1 MKIILVR
8 HGEAE
13 HNIGRVKDDLQSRL
27 TDKGKKQATI
37 TGKYLSKYTFDL
49 VLTSALPRT
58 IETAELILKEN
69 KHKPKTIKNLDI
81 FNELGPRNLPKEVLD
96 DADKTINTFLQ
107 KYQDD
112 PIGRQREFRSVI
124 LGLDKKYD
132 IESVLSDEH
141 KVKVMFEYLSSLKG
155 KQILLVAH
163 NGVIVELL
171 NTVFALPF
179 GYDLKG
185 FGIHPLGNCHISIVD
200 YTDKKWSLL
209 LAPSTTHLYIDAHNM
224 KLKEPWYGLMQEGR
238 KTVEGRLLDDK
249 RKKYKKGDY
258 IKFNNEGWTFQIK
271 KINVYK
277 TFKDMLISEGL
288 ANVLPDITS
297 LEDGI
302 AIYKKYYSDK
312 DEQRLGVVAVIIDR

>member
-13 HNIGRVKDDLQSRL
+13 HNVGLVKDDLQSRL
-27 TDKGKKQATI
+27 TDKGKHQATI

-96 DADKTINTFLQ
+96 DADEIINNFKQ

-112 PIGRQREFRSVI
+112 PIGYQREFRSIV
-124 LGLDKKYD
+124 LGLDKKYK
-132 IESVLSDEH
+132 IESLITDERN
-141 KVKVMFEYLSSLKG
+141 VDIMFKYLSSLKG

-163 NGVIVELL
+163 NGVIIELL
-171 NTVFALPF
+171 NKIFSLPF
-179 GYDLKG
+179 AYHLKG
-185 FGIHPLGNCHISIVD
+185 FGIHPLGNCHISIID
-200 YTDKKWSLL
+200 YTERKWKLL
-209 LAPSTTHLYIDAHNM
+209 LAPSTTHLYVDAHNM
-224 KLKEPWYGLMQEGR
+224 NVKEPWYGLIQEGK

-258 IKFNNEGWTFQIK
+258 IKFNNQGWIFQIK
-271 KINVYK
+271 KLTVYK

-288 ANVLPDITS
+288 SNVLPNVAS

-302 AIYKKYYSDK
+302 AVYKKYYNK
-312 DEQRLGVVAVIIDR
+312 EDEERLGVVAIRYN

>member
-1 MKIILVR
+1 MKIVLVR

-13 HNIGRVKDDLQSRL
+13 HNVGRVKDDLQSRL
-27 TDKGKKQATI
+27 TDKGKRQATI

-49 VLTSALPRT
+49 VITSALPRT
-58 IETAELILKEN
+58 IETSELILKEN
-69 KHKPKTIKNLDI
+69 KHKPKTIKNLEI
-81 FNELGPRNLPKEVLD
+81 FNELGPRNLPKEVLA

-112 PIGRQREFRSVI
+112 PIGRQREYRSVI

-132 IESVLSDEH
+132 MDSLVTDEY
-141 KVKVMFEYLSSLKG
+141 KVKVMFKYLSSLKG

-163 NGVIVELL
+163 SGVILELL
-171 NTVFALPF
+171 NTMFVLPF
-179 GYDLKG
+179 AYHIKG
-185 FGIHPLGNCHISIVD
+185 FGIHPIGNCNISIVD
-200 YTDKKWSLL
+200 YTDKKWNLL
-209 LAPSTTHLYIDAHNM
+209 LAPSTTHLYADAHNM
-224 KLKEPWYGLMQEGR
+224 NLKEPWYGLIQEGR

-258 IKFNNEGWTFQIK
+258 IKFNNEGWVFQIK

-288 ANVLPDITS
+288 VNVLPDITS

-302 AIYKKYYSDK
+302 AVYRKYYLEE
-312 DEQRLGVVAVIIDR
+312 DEKRLGVVAITIDK